1 MNQITLM
8 SIKLDGHRV
17 EIPTGLSEL
26 LATTWVAEPKEHI
39 YTNDY
44 NRNVIK
50 KGDRFVTVLT
60 KKGGK

>member
-1 MNQITLM
+1 MNQITLT
-8 SIKLDGHRV
+8 SLELDGHKV

-26 LATTWVAEPKEHI
+26 LTAIWVSKPKEHI

-50 KGDRFVTVLT
+50 KGNRFVTVLT
-60 KKGGK
+60 KKGG

>member
-1 MNQITLM
+1 MNQITLT
-8 SIKLDGHRV
+8 SLELDGHKV

-26 LATTWVAEPKEHI
+26 LNAIWVSKPKEHI

-50 KGDRFVTVLT
+50 KGNRFVTVLT
-60 KKGGK
+60 KKGG